1 MYESISKSLQKCFF
15 LFKVFLSSKS
25 VFKIFFKIV
34 FPLQKNIPL
43 SKKDVFL
50 LQRMWKCCKLQLL
63 MFLFAK
69 VVSPRW
75 PLKYKHNQVM
85 MMMMTIMMMMIMMM
99 LMTLMLIMMM
109 IMTVT
114 LIMMKII
121 MMMMTM
127 MMMIIMMMM
136 MTMIIMMM
144 LITMTLIMMTMIT
157 MTMMM
162 SPCITRIARGMFLQQ
177 VERLVSSSQHFR

>member
-25 VFKIFFKIV
+25 VFKILFKIV

-85 MMMMTIMMMMIMMM
+85 MMMMMTIMMMMMP
-99 LMTLMLIMMM
+99 
-109 IMTVT
+109 
-114 LIMMKII
+114 
-121 MMMMTM
+121 
-127 MMMIIMMMM
+127 MIIMMMM
-136 MTMIIMMM
+136 MTM
-144 LITMTLIMMTMIT
+144 TLMTMIT